1 MADGMWKSFIHVI
14 FFYILEVGHADQQG
28 RPFQFFSRVFDDI
41 NRANSKH
48 TVSLHMYSCSGPDEL
63 IKLLMLLNHAH

>member
-1 MADGMWKSFIHVI
+1 MWKSFTHVI
-14 FFYILEVGHADQQG
+14 FFILEVGHADQQG
-28 RPFQFFSRVFDDI
+28 RSFKFFIRVFDYI